1 MKPEW
6 IITEPTKGL
15 RKIAFTS
22 DPPIVGTCRDNAE
35 DMAKVINIVYD
46 KIVEVNMPCKKK
58 KKKKR

>member
-35 DMAKVINIVYD
+35 DMAKVINKVYD
-46 KIVEVNMPCKKK
+46 KIVEVYYAL
-58 KKKKR
+58 